1 MYIYNIYNIT
11 YKARGL
17 LSVKDKRQQPQI
29 DGVNSAIL
37 TMSLGMKVFE
47 LLQIQEP
54 TLTPK
59 NCKIHFA
66 RFNQHEHPL
75 DVFIEGKFDEWQA
88 WQSSRNFRREFVLSF
103 VQAGT
108 TTSWL
113 FVGLFRV
120 KGCASENEPQF
131 HYIYDLERVPS
142 CEEFVG
148 RLYATS
154 PYTQRN
160 SYLLGETLAPDLVV
174 SHILPRRLSIS
185 DFPGYKLVDVP
196 KGQLDIIVRDNIP
209 TWRTALSNVKG
220 IYLISDGKT
229 HKLYVGKAD
238 GAEGIWGRWCA
249 YAKNGHGGNVALK
262 EELGLASAERQADL
276 RFSLLEIADIHSTK
290 DEILAREEHW
300 KTVLMT
306 RANGYNRN

>member
-1 MYIYNIYNIT
+1 
-11 YKARGL
+11 
-17 LSVKDKRQQPQI
+17 
-29 DGVNSAIL
+29 
-37 TMSLGMKVFE
+37 MKVFE
-47 LLQIQEP
+47 LLQVQEP
-54 TLTPK
+54 TLTAK
-59 NCKIHFA
+59 SCKIHFA

-75 DVFIEGKFDEWQA
+75 DVFIEGKFDAWQA
-88 WQSSRNFRREFVLSF
+88 WQSSRNFKREFVLSF

-120 KGCASENEPQF
+120 KGYVSEKEPQF
-131 HYIYDLERVPS
+131 HYIYDLERVRS

-160 SYLLGETLAPDLVV
+160 SYLLAETLAPDLVV

-185 DFPGYKLVDVP
+185 DFPGYKLVDVS
-196 KGQLDIIVRDNIP
+196 KAQLDIIVRDNIP

-220 IYLISDGKT
+220 IYLISDRKT

-249 YAKNGHGGNVALK
+249 YAKNGHGGNVALR
-262 EELGLASAERQADL
+262 EELGLASVERQEDL
-276 RFSLLEIADIHSTK
+276 RFSFLEIADIHSTK
-290 DEILAREEHW
+290 EEVLAREEHW
-300 KTVLMT
+300 KSVLMT

>member
-1 MYIYNIYNIT
+1 MNKLYRI
-11 YKARGL
+11 A
-17 LSVKDKRQQPQI
+17 PAM
-29 DGVNSAIL
+29 NSH
-37 TMSLGMKVFE
+37 MKVFD
-47 LLQIQEP
+47 LLRLREP
-54 TLTPK
+54 SLKPE

-75 DVFIEGKFDEWQA
+75 DVFIEGNFDEWQA
-88 WQSSRNFRREFVLSF
+88 WQAGRNFKRELVLSF
-103 VQAGT
+103 VQAGA

-113 FVGLFRV
+113 FVGLFQV
-120 KGCASENEPQF
+120 KGCVSKDEPQS

-154 PYTQRN
+154 PYTKRN
-160 SYLLGETLAPDLVV
+160 CYLLGETLAPGLVV
-174 SHILPRRLSIS
+174 SQILPRRLSIA
-185 DFPGYKLVDVP
+185 DFPGYKLVDVS
-196 KGQLDIIVRDNIP
+196 KGQLDVIVRDNIP

-220 IYLISDGKT
+220 IYLISDRRT
-229 HKLYVGKAD
+229 YKLYVGKAD

-262 EELGLASAERQADL
+262 EELRIASPQRQGDL

-290 DEILAREEHW
+290 EEILAREEHW

-306 RANGYNRN
+306 RDNGYNRN

>member
-1 MYIYNIYNIT
+1 
-11 YKARGL
+11 
-17 LSVKDKRQQPQI
+17 
-29 DGVNSAIL
+29 
-37 TMSLGMKVFE
+37 MKVFD
-47 LLQIQEP
+47 LLQLQEP
-54 TLTPK
+54 SLKPQ

-66 RFNQHEHPL
+66 RYNQHEHPL
-75 DVFIEGKFDEWQA
+75 DVFIEGQFDG
-88 WQSSRNFRREFVLSF
+88 WQSWQGSRNFKREFVLSF

-120 KGCASENEPQF
+120 KGCVLKKEPEQHF
-131 HYIYDLERVPS
+131 MYDLERVQS

-160 SYLLGETLAPDLVV
+160 SYLLGETLAPGLVV
-174 SHILPRRLSIS
+174 SHILPRRLSIA

-196 KGQLDIIVRDNIP
+196 KGQLDIIVRDSIP

-220 IYLISDGKT
+220 IYLISDRKT

-238 GAEGIWGRWCA
+238 GVEGIWGRWCV
-249 YAKNGHGGNVALK
+249 YAKNGHGGNVALR
-262 EELGLASAERQADL
+262 EELGIDSLKRQADL

-290 DEILAREEHW
+290 EEILAREEHW

-306 RANGYNRN
+306 RNNGYNRN

>member
-1 MYIYNIYNIT
+1 
-11 YKARGL
+11 
-17 LSVKDKRQQPQI
+17 
-29 DGVNSAIL
+29 
-37 TMSLGMKVFE
+37 MKVFD
-47 LLQIQEP
+47 LLQLQEP
-54 TLTPK
+54 SLKPE

-66 RFNQHEHPL
+66 RYNQHEHPL
-75 DVFIEGKFDEWQA
+75 DVFIEGQFDQ
-88 WQSSRNFRREFVLSF
+88 WQSWQGARNFKRDFVLSF

-120 KGCASENEPQF
+120 KGCVLEKKPKQHF
-131 HYIYDLERVPS
+131 MYDLERVQS

-160 SYLLGETLAPDLVV
+160 SYLLGETLAPGLVV
-174 SHILPRRLSIS
+174 SHILPRRLSIA

-220 IYLISDGKT
+220 IYLISDRRT

-238 GAEGIWGRWCA
+238 GAEGIWGRWCV
-249 YAKNGHGGNVALK
+249 YTKNGHGGNVALR
-262 EELGLASAERQADL
+262 EELGLDSLKRQADL

-290 DEILAREEHW
+290 EEILAREEHW

-306 RANGYNRN
+306 RSNGYNRN